1 MMSWVNPTIEKAS
14 WKRFL
19 VWFAMLFV
27 FSLWAFNLD
36 SPWTRALDLACGV
49 LPETKPGIPA
59 IEPIRSLDAL
69 GGNTGDYLLWQL
81 LDIPYAVMNLM
92 VTTTGIALGLKAMR
106 LGSGFWRG
114 LIILPMLYLIC
125 ELVENSFLAAFA
137 SKLLTPCEP
146 IVLLQ
151 QLATTLKFAS
161 GFPAMAFGA
170 LGVVIALL
178 ASLIKSFRKNT

>member
-19 VWFAMLFV
+19 VWFALLFV

-114 LIILPMLYLIC
+114 LIIC

-178 ASLIKSFRKNT
+178 ASMIKSFRKNT